1 MRNPLSNTIVTIP
14 LSGIRKFFDIVSEM
28 EGAISLG
35 VGEPDFDT
43 PWHVRDAGIRSLEM
57 GKTFYTSNAGLKE
70 LKQEICSYLKRRMQV
85 EYDYNTEVM
94 VTIGGS
100 EAIDAALRAMLDPG
114 DEVLIPQPSYVS
126 YVPCTILAG
135 GVPVVIELEEKD
147 QFRLTREK
155 LLEKITDKTKVL
167 VLPFPNNPTGAIM
180 EREDLEA
187 VAKVVEEKDLFV
199 ISDEIYAELTYKKKH
214 VTIASLP
221 GMRERTVLI
230 NGFSKAYA
238 MTGWRIGYA
247 CAPALILKQM
257 LKIHQYAIMCAP
269 TTSQYA
275 AVEAVKNGDADIEE
289 MKRSYDERRRYLLK
303 EFRSLGMDC
312 FEPYGAFYMFP
323 SIKRFHMTSEEFAT
337 RLLREEKIAIVPGT
351 AFGDCGEGYLRVS
364 YAYSLEDL
372 KRAIRRIRR
381 FVNRLDEENGAG
393 EKSGQPDQEEKRAGK
408 QR

>member
-14 LSGIRKFFDIVSEM
+14 PSGIRKFFDIVSEM

-70 LKQEICSYLKRRMQV
+70 LKQEICNYLKRRMQV

-214 VTIASLP
+214 MTIASLP

-323 SIKRFHMTSEEFAT
+323 NIKRFHMTSEEFAT